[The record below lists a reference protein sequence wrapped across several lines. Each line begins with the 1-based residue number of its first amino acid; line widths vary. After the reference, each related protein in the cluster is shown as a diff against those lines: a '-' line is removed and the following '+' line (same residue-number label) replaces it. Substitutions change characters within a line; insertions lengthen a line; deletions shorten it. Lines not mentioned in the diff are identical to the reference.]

1 MCSEFCSI
9 SEAIESLA
17 LPLEGVHHVCGHHGL
32 PLGVL
37 RVGDGVPHHVL
48 EEHAQHR
55 PDLKLKFGINKRKLN
70 YETIFYIDM
79 VLIPEIIVNYEF
91 LDITKR

>member
-70 YETIFYIDM
+70 SRFPWT
-79 VLIPEIIVNYEF
+79 PEGHQNSDKKE
-91 LDITKR
+91 